1 MAQSK
6 EQADILKSF
15 GANLRRLRVQ
25 AELTQARL
33 AELADVELRTE
44 QKWERGEINVPLKTL
59 VRIQGVFGCTWE
71 SLLGKSV
78 GGANLVKP
86 RGKGH

>member
-6 EQADILKSF
+6 EQSIVLKSF

-25 AELTQARL
+25 AGLTQARL

-44 QKWERGEINVPLKTL
+44 QKWERGEINPPLTTL
-59 VRIQGVFGCTWE
+59 TRVQRVLGCSWE
-71 SLLGKSV
+71 NILGTPASK
-78 GGANLVKP
+78 
-86 RGKGH
+86 RR